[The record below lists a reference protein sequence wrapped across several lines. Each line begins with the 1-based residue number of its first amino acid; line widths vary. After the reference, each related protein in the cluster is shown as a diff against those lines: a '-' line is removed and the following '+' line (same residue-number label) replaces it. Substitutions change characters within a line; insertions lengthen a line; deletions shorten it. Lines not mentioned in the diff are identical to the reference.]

1 MTGKRWFVLAMAG
14 LLVVA
19 LVVPTVALAQGR
31 GNIGNGQGTLQ
42 DADGDG
48 ICDLGGRAA
57 GQALGRGRGMWGGL
71 MMRSGEQ
78 GGLVAV
84 VAEELGVERAAVLAA
99 LNEGQTL
106 ADYIVA
112 SGGSVDAI
120 VEAFIA
126 QRQATLDQA
135 VEDGRLTEEQA
146 ATMVT
151 HMREE
156 VLEHLEGEA
165 DMPCLGTG
173 ATGLGRQ
180 NRMQGRGMMGMGRF

>member
-19 LVVPTVALAQGR
+19 LAVPTVALAQGR
-31 GNIGNGQGTLQ
+31 ANVGDGQGALQ

-48 ICDLGGRAA
+48 ICDLCGRAA
-57 GQALGRGRGMWGGL
+57 GQALGRGRGMWGSLG
-71 MMRSGEQ
+71 MRFGEQ

-84 VAEELGVERAAVLAA
+84 VAEELGVERATVLAA

-173 ATGLGRQ
+173 ITGSGRQ